1 MRPKKI
7 TSLLKIIAA
16 AWLLGLQPTH
26 GEEQVIKLVT
36 WNLQWFPGKS
46 PYAKPDAVKRHINEL
61 REAVLAMQPD
71 ILVLQEVSNEQALN
85 EAISENTGLKL
96 AVMSRFKNSAGFTD
110 GQQIAIFSKFSA
122 DFVYSSAWK
131 HGWSGPPRGFAYAA
145 LKVHSGTLNVIGLHL
160 KSNLG
165 DPQGNTAKRE
175 DAAEQILE
183 HLNLTA
189 AEKGQTNS
197 KVVICGDFNTD
208 LINRD
213 VPSERT
219 FQLFLKSGFF
229 WSFEGIPHS
238 LRVTCPAKGRY
249 PAASFDHIFVKNLGR
264 PVAAPLSQ
272 ITGSDH
278 IPVLLEFAVGS
289 NTPTL
294 KN

>member
-1 MRPKKI
+1 M
-7 TSLLKIIAA
+7 TVLLKIFAA
-16 AWLLGLQPTH
+16 TCLLGLQSACG
-26 GEEQVIKLVT
+26 GEEVIKLVT

-46 PYAKPDAVKRHINEL
+46 PYAKPDAVARHINEL

-71 ILVLQEVSNEQALN
+71 ILVLQEVSNELALN
-85 EAISENTGLKL
+85 EAIAENTGLKL

-110 GQQIAIFSKFSA
+110 GQQIAIFSKFPA

-145 LKVHSGTLNVIGLHL
+145 LKLEAGTLNVIGLHL

-175 DAAEQILE
+175 DAAEQVLE

-189 AEKGQTNS
+189 AETGQRNS
-197 KVVICGDFNTD
+197 RVVICGDFNTD
-208 LINRD
+208 SINRD

-219 FQLFLKSGFF
+219 FKLFLESGFF
-229 WSFEGIPHS
+229 WSFEGVPHN
-238 LRVTCPAKGRY
+238 LRITCPAKGRY

-264 PVAAPLSQ
+264 PVASPLGSVV
-272 ITGSDH
+272 GSDH
-278 IPVLLEFAVGS
+278 LPVVVEFVVG
-289 NTPTL
+289 PD
-294 KN
+294 